1 MYQWN
6 VRGERLLKPIS
17 VGTSVCVFHY
27 ILSCGIKGLRKF
39 KEKYPLYL
47 ASRFLMLGSGHENY
61 SHVVHDS
68 KVQTVWT
75 LAIVSPKRLGRRR
88 AGRAL
93 LPVYVGLL

>member
-1 MYQWN
+1 MSG
-6 VRGERLLKPIS
+6 REILLKPIS
-17 VGTSVCVFHY
+17 IGTSVRAFHY

-68 KVQTVWT
+68 KVETVWT
-75 LAIVSPKRLGRRR
+75 FAIVSPKRLGRRHK
-88 AGRAL
+88 GRAL
-93 LPVYVGLL
+93 LLVYVGLF